1 MKHFSFMLIDPP
13 SEWGGNIQ
21 DMFNFIR
28 SNGYDGIELNLS
40 QELIANID
48 EVKEAAD
55 RNNLQIVS
63 MLTGQSYLEGLCLAS
78 PELQIRQQ
86 AVTRLKNNINLASS
100 LNSILVVGLLQ
111 GLRSDESDSIIA
123 NQRIC
128 SCLQEIGDVALDND
142 VDIVIEPVNHLQ
154 VGFNNTVQEVKDLIQ
169 SIGSEA
175 FYPMVDTIHMNIE
188 ERTLHQ
194 PIYSCGSKLRHVH
207 LCESNG
213 GLPGTGGI
221 NFAMVLEVLKR
232 IQYPYF
238 SSVKVYRNTN
248 LKEAI
253 PKSIEF
259 FKKALGL

>member
-1 MKHFSFMLIDPP
+1 
-13 SEWGGNIQ
+13 
-21 DMFNFIR
+21 
-28 SNGYDGIELNLS
+28 
-40 QELIANID
+40 
-48 EVKEAAD
+48 
-55 RNNLQIVS
+55 
-63 MLTGQSYLEGLCLAS
+63 
-78 PELQIRQQ
+78 
-86 AVTRLKNNINLASS
+86 
-100 LNSILVVGLLQ
+100 
-111 GLRSDESDSIIA
+111 
-123 NQRIC
+123 
-128 SCLQEIGDVALDND
+128 
-142 VDIVIEPVNHLQ
+142 
-154 VGFNNTVQEVKDLIQ
+154 
-169 SIGSEA
+169 
-175 FYPMVDTIHMNIE
+175 MNIE